1 MAPTPVY
8 VKGGVWT
15 NIEDQILRAAIQKYG
30 THQWSKI
37 ASLLHKKN
45 ARQCEIRWT
54 EFLNPQ
60 LNFMGFSKEED
71 IKLLTLARKLPNQW
85 RTISDMMGRT
95 AQLCMERYNKLLSSE
110 DINEL
115 NDNDVN
121 KDLRV
126 GTSSGFKIGDINP
139 HADTQIAK
147 PDRDELEDDEK
158 EMLAEARA
166 RLLNTQGKK
175 GTRRIRERML
185 EESKRIA
192 ELQKRRELKQ
202 AGVKLHAKKQKKKY
216 ADEIDY
222 NADIPYEQTPL
233 PGLYDTEQEDQ
244 QMLKE
249 LKKYEQNVERKG
261 IHENISKDDT
271 GNKKRNRKKN
281 ENIPE
286 KEQPSMKKNKQNDDT
301 SKGKK
306 ANNEHSFRDGTE
318 KLILSK
324 PSAHNTDSSPVNVSL
339 STTKRELIDSR
350 NVGNVLASKP
360 IIRQDDTT
368 DINNTIPTEKQIR
381 LDQKTQ
387 KKKLHDLLSHLPSP
401 KNDYEIVL
409 DEDEDIEQDINN
421 DTQSSK
427 EITNTTTN
435 ENNNS
440 NELIDLNIDCLKVR
454 VLPTP
459 DFKENP
465 QTEQDELYNELLSH
479 NLTSTKLKKSDNFC
493 HKYDELNQELQ
504 KLTIDITDCNSDCN
518 SDSNSN
524 RARLHPLLR
533 KDRYINNVLASIDI
547 AELYGSCTAKLE
559 KVKVCQGNLQQIVG
573 GTDNA
578 RTDVMDHDRSE
589 KLLQKMEELK
599 QLHRGYYVNYKLM
612 KNEDKN
618 DRRTRE
624 VMDRALDSL
633 RRQSKL
639 YRKREA
645 K

>member
-1 MAPTPVY
+1 MAPAPVY

-45 ARQCEIRWT
+45 ARQCEIRWN

-110 DINEL
+110 DIDEL
-115 NDNDVN
+115 SDTNVD

-126 GTSSGFKIGDINP
+126 DTSSGFKIGDINP

-147 PDRDELEDDEK
+147 PDKDELEDDEK

-202 AGVKLHAKKQKKKY
+202 AGVKLHVKKQKKKY

-233 PGLYDTEQEDQ
+233 PGLYDTEKEDQ

-249 LKKYEQNVERKG
+249 LKKYEQKVEKKG
-261 IHENISKDDT
+261 IHEDISKDDI

-281 ENIPE
+281 DNLSE
-286 KEQPSMKKNKQNDDT
+286 KEQPSMKRNKQNDDT
-301 SKGKK
+301 KRSKI
-306 ANNEHSFRDGTE
+306 ANNDHSFRDGTKE

-324 PSAHNTDSSPVNVSL
+324 PSNYINNTNKTNVTL

-350 NVGNVLASKP
+350 NVGNVLASKQ
-360 IIRQDDTT
+360 IIRQDDND
-368 DINNTIPTEKQIR
+368 DISNIIPTSKHKR
-381 LDQKTQ
+381 LDQKRQ
-387 KKKLHDLLSHLPSP
+387 EKKLHDLLSHLPSP

-409 DEDEDIEQDINN
+409 DEEELDTNQD
-421 DTQSSK
+421 TESSK
-427 EITNTTTN
+427 EVASAAMTDND
-435 ENNNS
+435 
-440 NELIDLNIDCLKVR
+440 ELIDLNIDCLKVR

-459 DFKENP
+459 NFKENP
-465 QTEQDELYNELLSH
+465 QTKQDELYNELLSH
-479 NLTSTKLKKSDNFC
+479 NLTSTKLMKSVNFC
-493 HKYDELNQELQ
+493 HNYDELNHQLQ
-504 KLTIDITDCNSDCN
+504 QLTIDTTTNN
-518 SDSNSN
+518 NGNNN
-524 RARLHPLLR
+524 RGPLHPLLR
-533 KDRYINNVLASIDI
+533 NRERIADSMDI
-547 AELYGSCTAKLE
+547 SELYRDCTEKLQ

-573 GTDNA
+573 GTDEWRA
-578 RTDVMDHDRSE
+578 DVMEQGRSE

-599 QLHRGYYVNYKLM
+599 QLQRGYYVNYKLM
-612 KNEDKN
+612 KNETKN
-618 DRRTRE
+618 DRRARE
-624 VMDRALDSL
+624 IMERALESL
-633 RRQSKL
+633 REQSSASTEP
-639 YRKREA
+639 EA

>member
-45 ARQCEIRWT
+45 ARQCEIRWN

-110 DINEL
+110 DISEL
-115 NDNDVN
+115 NESDVN

-126 GTSSGFKIGDINP
+126 GTSSGFKVGDINP

-147 PDRDELEDDEK
+147 PDNNELEDDEK

-202 AGVKLHAKKQKKKY
+202 AGVKLSAKKQKKKY
-216 ADEIDY
+216 TDEIDY
-222 NADIPYEQTPL
+222 NADIPYEQAPM
-233 PGLYDTEQEDQ
+233 PGLYDTEKEDQ
-244 QMLKE
+244 QMLKQ

-271 GNKKRNRKKN
+271 GNKKRNRKKD
-281 ENIPE
+281 ENVPV
-286 KEQPSMKKNKQNDDT
+286 KEQPSTKKNKKNEDT
-301 SKGKK
+301 SKSPD
-306 ANNEHSFRDGTE
+306 HSFRDNKTE

-324 PSAHNTDSSPVNVSL
+324 PTNYQNDYNKQNVSL
-339 STTKRELIDSR
+339 SATKRELIDSR
-350 NVGNVLASKP
+350 NVGNVLAIKS
-360 IIRQDDTT
+360 IIRQNDDNNN
-368 DINNTIPTEKQIR
+368 INNTIPITKAT
-381 LDQKTQ
+381 LSSPKTQ

-409 DEDEDIEQDINN
+409 DEDEDEDEPGVRE
-421 DTQSSK
+421 DTRSSK
-427 EITNTTTN
+427 NVTNVTKKD
-435 ENNNS
+435 
-440 NELIDLNIDCLKVR
+440 ELIDLNIDCLKVR
-454 VLPTP
+454 ILPTP
-459 DFKENP
+459 NFKENP

-479 NLTSTKLKKSDNFC
+479 NLTSTNLTRNVNFSQN
-493 HKYDELNQELQ
+493 YDDLNHQLEQ
-504 KLTIDITDCNSDCN
+504 LTIDVKNTINLATG
-518 SDSNSN
+518 N
-524 RARLHPLLR
+524 RGPLHPLLAEQR
-533 KDRYINNVLASIDI
+533 NGGDFLDSMNVS
-547 AELYGSCTAKLE
+547 ELYRGCRDKLQ
-559 KVKVCQGNLQQIVG
+559 KVKVCQGSLQQIVG
-573 GTDNA
+573 VSEDG
-578 RTDVMDHDRSE
+578 RTDAMDQEKSE
-589 KLLQKMEELK
+589 EMLQKMETLK

-612 KNEDKN
+612 KNETKQ
-618 DRRTRE
+618 DRSTRE
-624 VMDRALDSL
+624 RMERALASL
-633 RRQSKL
+633 RKQSSDSTNTGS
-639 YRKREA
+639 
-645 K
+645 

>member
-110 DINEL
+110 DIGEL
-115 NDNDVN
+115 NVSDVN

-126 GTSSGFKIGDINP
+126 GTSSGFKVGDINP
-139 HADTQIAK
+139 HADTQTAK
-147 PDRDELEDDEK
+147 PDNDELEDDEK

-202 AGVKLHAKKQKKKY
+202 AGVKLSAKKQKKKY

-222 NADIPYEQTPL
+222 NADIPYEQAPM
-233 PGLYDTEQEDQ
+233 PGLYDTEKEDQ
-244 QMLKE
+244 QMLKQ
-249 LKKYEQNVERKG
+249 LKKYERNVERKG

-271 GNKKRNRKKN
+271 GNKKRNRKKD
-281 ENIPE
+281 ENVPV
-286 KEQPSMKKNKQNDDT
+286 KEQPSMKKNKKNEDT
-301 SKGKK
+301 SQSRLSK
-306 ANNEHSFRDGTE
+306 NYHSFRDNTTE
-318 KLILSK
+318 RLILSK
-324 PSAHNTDSSPVNVSL
+324 PNNYQNDPNKHNVSL

-350 NVGNVLASKP
+350 NVGNVLASKS
-360 IIRQDDTT
+360 IIRQDD
-368 DINNTIPTEKQIR
+368 DDNNINNTIPITKLTR
-381 LDQKTQ
+381 LNSKTQ

-409 DEDEDIEQDINN
+409 DEEENEPGVDE

-427 EITNTTTN
+427 DVTNVTN
-435 ENNNS
+435 KD
-440 NELIDLNIDCLKVR
+440 ELIDLNIDCLKLR
-454 VLPTP
+454 ILPTP
-459 DFKENP
+459 NFKENP

-479 NLTSTKLKKSDNFC
+479 NLTSTTLTRSANFSEN
-493 HKYDELNQELQ
+493 YDDLNHQLEQ
-504 KLTIDITDCNSDCN
+504 LTIDVKNTINLASG
-518 SDSNSN
+518 N
-524 RARLHPLLR
+524 RGPLHPLLERTRR
-533 KDRYINNVLASIDI
+533 KRNGNEFLDSINVS
-547 AELYGSCTAKLE
+547 ELYRGCRDKLQ
-559 KVKVCQGNLQQIVG
+559 KVKVCQENLQQIVG
-573 GTDNA
+573 TPEEGHTDA
-578 RTDVMDHDRSE
+578 MGQEKSE
-589 KLLQKMEELK
+589 KMLQKMEELK

-612 KNEDKN
+612 KNETKQ
-618 DRRTRE
+618 DRSTRE
-624 VMDRALDSL
+624 RMERALTSL
-633 RRQSKL
+633 RKHSSESTNPK
-639 YRKREA
+639 A

>member
-1 MAPTPVY
+1 MAPAPVY

-45 ARQCEIRWT
+45 ARQCEIRWN

-110 DINEL
+110 DIDEL
-115 NDNDVN
+115 SDTNVD

-126 GTSSGFKIGDINP
+126 DTSSGFKIGDINP

-147 PDRDELEDDEK
+147 PDKDELEDDEK

-202 AGVKLHAKKQKKKY
+202 AGVKLHVKKQKKKY

-233 PGLYDTEQEDQ
+233 PGLYDTENEDQ

-249 LKKYEQNVERKG
+249 LKKYEQKVEKKG
-261 IHENISKDDT
+261 IHEDISKDDI

-281 ENIPE
+281 DNLTE
-286 KEQPSMKKNKQNDDT
+286 KEQPSMKRNKQNDDT
-301 SKGKK
+301 KRSKI
-306 ANNEHSFRDGTE
+306 ANNDHSFRDGTKE

-324 PSAHNTDSSPVNVSL
+324 PSNYINNTNKTNVTL

-350 NVGNVLASKP
+350 NVGNVLASKQ
-360 IIRQDDTT
+360 IIRQDDND
-368 DINNTIPTEKQIR
+368 DISNIIPTSKHKR
-381 LDQKTQ
+381 LDQKRQ
-387 KKKLHDLLSHLPSP
+387 EKKLHDLLSHLPSP

-409 DEDEDIEQDINN
+409 DEEELDTNQD
-421 DTQSSK
+421 TESSK
-427 EITNTTTN
+427 EVASAAMTDND
-435 ENNNS
+435 
-440 NELIDLNIDCLKVR
+440 ELIDLNIDCLKVR

-459 DFKENP
+459 NFKENP

-479 NLTSTKLKKSDNFC
+479 NLTSTKLMKSVNFC
-493 HKYDELNQELQ
+493 HNYDELNHQLQ
-504 KLTIDITDCNSDCN
+504 QLTIDTTTNN
-518 SDSNSN
+518 NGNNN
-524 RARLHPLLR
+524 RGPLHPLLR
-533 KDRYINNVLASIDI
+533 NRERITDSMDI
-547 AELYGSCTAKLE
+547 SELYRDCTEKLQ

-573 GTDNA
+573 GTDEWRA
-578 RTDVMDHDRSE
+578 DVMEQGRSE

-599 QLHRGYYVNYKLM
+599 QLQRGYYVNYKLM
-612 KNEDKN
+612 KNETKN
-618 DRRTRE
+618 DRRARE
-624 VMDRALDSL
+624 IMERALESL
-633 RRQSKL
+633 REQSSASTEP
-639 YRKREA
+639 EA